1 MLNITIQR
9 LFKKNY
15 FVAENVAKL
24 ALRAPD
30 YCFGY
35 RYHFLILYINL
46 RPCAY
51 SGVEKSATNM

>member
-1 MLNITIQR
+1 MLNIKIQR
-9 LFKKNY
+9 LFFTNY

-35 RYHFLILYINL
+35 RYLFPYFIYQFASMCVF
-46 RPCAY
+46 R
-51 SGVEKSATNM
+51 VEKGATNR